1 MKKSF
6 KKVFWLVLVLV
17 ISNSLAYL
25 DPQTLLSEPD
35 KELPDDSETIIL
47 EISDSDNDKIPIG
60 DQGTFSLVTDF
71 IDNEKGVFDTSDIEE
86 LTSFNASLQIYYNNS
101 EFNRY
106 AQCRLWKPLNEP
118 IYTFCKLEKSLDNGT
133 YEANFEGYIKY
144 KGYSIYIVST
154 SLISI
159 KKINSP
165 LPLLY
170 SSQQNIVIEKGKEN
184 YELVFKIE
192 EYNNELLL
200 LRTQDVKEILA
211 LDECSQKGKEMKCI
225 IRKQTIEKVLA
236 CNEQIFFLQY
246 KSDNEVILTSRYNQF
261 RSVFEI
267 VVTDNTIQKKDV
279 YVYVAKLLE
288 HNLNFGSQLTF
299 ETTITDIDDFTS
311 KNFQL
316 TYNGAN
322 TFQCFLKKITGNPL
336 LILCSTDSFGHQSN
350 INIQKINEK
359 RLDDVSIKYDF
370 LIAQG
375 FNYGFVTTRNYGVTT
390 YFAYPKVLD
399 YTLKDTYTI

>member
-47 EISDSDNDKIPIG
+47 EISDSDNGQIPIG

-159 KKINSP
+159 EKINSP

-170 SSQQNIVIEKGKEN
+170 SSKQNIVIEKGKEN

-225 IRKQTIEKVLA
+225 IKKQTIEKVLA
-236 CNEQIFFLQY
+236 NNVQTFFLKY
-246 KSDNEVILTSRYNQF
+246 KSDYVNALSFSYSKF
-261 RSVFEI
+261 KLVFDI

-279 YVYVAKLLE
+279 YVYVTKLLE
-288 HNLNFGSQLTF
+288 HNISNRSLFTF

-322 TFQCFLKKITGNPL
+322 TFQCFLKKNNRK
-336 LILCSTDSFGHQSN
+336 SF
-350 INIQKINEK
+350 INS
-359 RLDDVSIKYDF
+359 LFY
-370 LIAQG
+370 
-375 FNYGFVTTRNYGVTT
+375 
-390 YFAYPKVLD
+390 
-399 YTLKDTYTI
+399 